1 MDAHAG
7 VDETAQ
13 SGPTLEGR
21 SRTQAY
27 LFVGVLFFLTNF
39 AAPHLGLVDVPVSFF
54 LKNRLHLSANQTSM
68 FRLIVAAPL
77 IVGFVFGFVR
87 DSWNPFGHGDRAHL
101 FIFSVATVLV
111 YGALAFLQ
119 PTYAVLLVG
128 VFLATVTYQMTS
140 SVANGLTTI
149 LAQANAMAG
158 GLAAASLIA
167 SYLPQVIGYFLGGVL
182 SDFLEGQNA
191 VVAARVLFLCAAS
204 LMLVLAVVGLLGPRA
219 VFDAAERTRSKS
231 HFTRDLAR
239 FARHWPIYP
248 VILMQLLWQFS
259 PATGTVLQYHMSN
272 TLHGSD
278 AQWGEWNAIFLV
290 AFIPGLFAYGY
301 ICRRVRLSW
310 LLWGGFGVAVLQ
322 MIPLLFINT
331 AEGALVAAAFLGVIG
346 AFAQGALTDLSIR
359 SAPRGL
365 EGTMGMMFIA
375 CFYIA
380 FRFGDLF
387 GTALYDRYGFA
398 VPVIA
403 TIVSTAL
410 VLPVLLIVPKRLIET
425 RDGEQLRLAE

>member
-1 MDAHAG
+1 
-7 VDETAQ
+7 
-13 SGPTLEGR
+13 
-21 SRTQAY
+21 
-27 LFVGVLFFLTNF
+27 
-39 AAPHLGLVDVPVSFF
+39 
-54 LKNRLHLSANQTSM
+54 
-68 FRLIVAAPL
+68 
-77 IVGFVFGFVR
+77 
-87 DSWNPFGHGDRAHL
+87 
-101 FIFSVATVLV
+101 
-111 YGALAFLQ
+111 
-119 PTYAVLLVG
+119 
-128 VFLATVTYQMTS
+128 
-140 SVANGLTTI
+140 
-149 LAQANAMAG
+149 
-158 GLAAASLIA
+158 
-167 SYLPQVIGYFLGGVL
+167 
-182 SDFLEGQNA
+182 
-191 VVAARVLFLCAAS
+191 
-204 LMLVLAVVGLLGPRA
+204 
-219 VFDAAERTRSKS
+219 
-231 HFTRDLAR
+231 
-239 FARHWPIYP
+239 
-248 VILMQLLWQFS
+248 
-259 PATGTVLQYHMSN
+259 VLQYHMSN

-310 LLWGGFGVAVLQ
+310 LLWGGFGIAVLQ

-410 VLPVLLIVPKRLIET
+410 VLPVLLIVPRRLIQT
-425 RDGEQLRLAE
+425 RDGEQLRLAD